1 MNPKEAN
8 TLLDMARAGLAVPTE
23 VISWA
28 LTVTG
33 DLLQSNWAAKEE
45 IEVFVEAM
53 RREGLL

>member
-1 MNPKEAN
+1 
-8 TLLDMARAGLAVPTE
+8 VPTE

-33 DLLQSNWAAKEE
+33 DLLQSNWAAKDD

>member
-1 MNPKEAN
+1 MTPQEAN
-8 TLLDMARAGLAVPTE
+8 TLLDMARSGLSIPAD

-33 DLLQSNWAAKEE
+33 DLLQSNWAAKLDIE
-45 IEVFVEAM
+45 IFVDAM